1 MGECFISRRGGEVNK
16 LPVLNENYPEDAS
29 VMQSIGGAVG
39 FSILIL
45 EHGRPAEYTYQWYVN
60 GIAVD
65 GATSA
70 TYIKNT
76 ESAGICTIY
85 CEITNKAGTVTS
97 RIATLSVESSMPTY
111 SYNGNVSHVSE
122 DENNVNWNLN
132 FLSSG
137 TFYVDRDVMVDI
149 HMVGG
154 GGAGGFGVYQG
165 ERGAGGG
172 GGGYTNTQKRVT
184 LTAGTE
190 YTVTIGAGGSRSAYN
205 GEYSHPGGTT
215 SAFGYSA
222 SGGKAGVINGGSAAA
237 GGAAGGT
244 WSSKGADGTHAFND
258 PNFPIYGGG
267 GGGGGSGWG
276 AEGASGGA
284 GGGGKGGRGWRYETA
299 GEGNGTSG
307 GTNTGGGGGGAG
319 SQAGGNGDGGGVSY
333 VGGNGGSGI
342 VIIRNAR

>member
-60 GIAVD
+60 GTAVD

-111 SYNGNVSHVSE
+111 SYNGNVFHVPE
-122 DENNVNWNLN
+122 DENNVNWNLQ

-137 TFYVDRDVMVDI
+137 TFLVDRDVEVDI
-149 HMVGG
+149 HLVGG
-154 GGAGGFGVYQG
+154 GGSGGGGWYDG
-165 ERGAGGG
+165 SAAGGG

-184 LTAGTE
+184 LTAGTQ
-190 YTVTIGAGGSRSAYN
+190 YNIVIGAGGAGGAGSN
-205 GEYSHPGGTT
+205 GGST
-215 SAFGYSA
+215 SAFNYSA
-222 SGGKAGVINGGSAAA
+222 GGGACGGMNGGSGGT
-237 GGAAGGT
+237 GGAAGGNAG
-244 WSSKGADGTHAFND
+244 SGKGADGIYAFND
-258 PNFPIYGGG
+258 STFQRYGGG
-267 GGGGGSGWG
+267 GGGGGNGG
-276 AEGASGGA
+276 GRAGGDGGA
-284 GGGGKGGRGWRYETA
+284 GGGGKGGEGFSWSMSASGW
-299 GEGNGTSG
+299 GISG
-307 GTNTGGGGGGAG
+307 GVNTGGGGGGAG
-319 SQAGGNGDGGGVSY
+319 SQAGGNSNGGGVSF
-333 VGGNGGSGI
+333 GGGAGGSGI